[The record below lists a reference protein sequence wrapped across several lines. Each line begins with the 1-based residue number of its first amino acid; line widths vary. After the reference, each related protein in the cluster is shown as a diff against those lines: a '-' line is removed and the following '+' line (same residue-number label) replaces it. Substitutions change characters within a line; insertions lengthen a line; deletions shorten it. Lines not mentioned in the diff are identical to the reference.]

1 LGAIVACLVLH
12 RAKKK
17 NSENSDLLGLSDPPS
32 AVQYCAPQSPLPMP
46 DIFAVS
52 GKKGRGRNGKFATLL
67 SFLSLHFNYILA

>member
-1 LGAIVACLVLH
+1 LGTIVACLVLH

-32 AVQYCAPQSPLPMP
+32 AVQYCAPQSPLPRP

-52 GKKGRGRNGKFATLL
+52 GKEGEEMESSQLCFP
-67 SFLSLHFNYILA
+67 SFLCILIIF